1 VIKDF
6 KMGFRFSLI
15 ETIVE
20 IEILELGN
28 NSYSILWFFPKFTI
42 LNLFLG
48 KSF

>member
-6 KMGFRFSLI
+6 KMGFRFSLN

-20 IEILELGN
+20 IVILELGN
-28 NSYSILWFFPKFTI
+28 TSYSSFMIFPQFTI